1 MKQIGLTGGIGS
13 GKSTVAKLFE
23 LIGIPV
29 FDSDLEARKI
39 METNT
44 DVVEKIKEMVGSY
57 SYFENGKLNAT
68 LVAEKIF
75 TIPEKLTVI
84 NALVHPKVRLAYQ
97 IWVNQ
102 QNSNYVISEAAILI
116 ESGRYQDLDALICV
130 NAPESIRIQRVMQR
144 SKLSRSAVMQR
155 IHHQMKE
162 DERAPY
168 CNYTINNNDTQAI
181 IPQVLAIH
189 HQIQND

>member
-144 SKLSRSAVMQR
+144 SKLSQSAVMQR

>member
-144 SKLSRSAVMQR
+144 SKLSQSAVMQR

-162 DERAPY
+162 DERAPF

>member
-44 DVVEKIKEMVGSY
+44 DVVEKIKEMVGPY

-97 IWVNQ
+97 IWVTQ

-144 SKLSRSAVMQR
+144 SKLSQSAVMQR
-155 IHHQMKE
+155 IHHQMIE